1 MASILGIALW
11 ALIPG
16 FVAKKKGRNFWGY
29 YFLSFLISPLITMI
43 ITFCLS
49 NISDKK
55 EAEALFERIMNFSR
69 QDNHFVYGIFLDD
82 KLIGF
87 LNDCEIKDATIEL
100 GYVIAPNYQGK
111 GFATEAV
118 QCCIDE
124 LFEMGFAHV
133 RAGFFEENMASCRV
147 MQKCGMHKI
156 DLEEDIEYKGILH
169 HCLYYEID
177 RTQA

>member
-1 MASILGIALW
+1 M
-11 ALIPG
+11 
-16 FVAKKKGRNFWGY
+16 VKKKKEMLKTERLVLRPFHEADRQEMVCILCDKEIKKTY
-29 YFLSFLISPLITMI
+29 MI
-43 ITFCLS
+43 PDFT
-49 NISDKK
+49 DKK
-55 EAEALFERIMNFSR
+55 EAEALFERIMNLSR

-87 LNDCEIKDATIEL
+87 VNDCEIKDATIEL